1 MKRNTLPGAKFSQ
14 SVPNRKENTN
24 GLKVVATKTES
35 VSLVAVF
42 CHQQCQ
48 KTGERRGA
56 LGKIDKEDKPHL
68 SAGFPSLG
76 DLKTMFL
83 TSQR

>member
-1 MKRNTLPGAKFSQ
+1 MKRDTLPGAKFSQ

-24 GLKVVATKTES
+24 GLKVFVTKTES
-35 VSLVAVF
+35 VRKLPPTVP
-42 CHQQCQ
+42 
-48 KTGERRGA
+48 KDWGERRGA

-83 TSQR
+83 TSQG